1 MNNELKNTEKIIY
14 KGIEISLENG
24 FYFFTFNGVINS
36 NTNIHMAK
44 RMITSNIKFYNSLK

>member
-1 MNNELKNTEKIIY
+1 MINELKNTEKIIY

-24 FYFFTFNGVINS
+24 FYTFTFNGCNYT

-44 RMITSNIKFYNSLK
+44 RMITRDIKFYNSLK

>member
-24 FYFFTFNGVINS
+24 FYIFTFNGVKNT
-36 NTNIHMAK
+36 NTNIHMTK